1 MPDPTPTTAAP
12 APTVAQAPA
21 PAPAPVP
28 ASRTRRDE
36 TASQAW
42 AEALAKACTHPD
54 HARRPRSELM
64 AAALQAHRTLTRG
77 PGPGVPLTALGPHGD
92 PRALA
97 AFVAVYA
104 AQQHPSETR
113 APGNSA

>member
-1 MPDPTPTTAAP
+1 MPDPTPTTTAP
-12 APTVAQAPA
+12 APTVAQAPD
-21 PAPAPVP
+21 PVP

-54 HARRPRSELM
+54 HACRPRSELM

-104 AQQHPSETR
+104 AQQHPRETR
-113 APGNSA
+113 TPGNPA

>member
-1 MPDPTPTTAAP
+1 MPDPTPTTAPDPDP
-12 APTVAQAPA
+12 APD
-21 PAPAPVP
+21 PAPVP

-36 TASQAW
+36 SASQAW

-64 AAALQAHRTLTRG
+64 AAALQAHRALTRG
-77 PGPGVPLTALGPHGD
+77 PGPGVPLTALGAHGD

-104 AQQHPSETR
+104 AQQHPRERRTS
-113 APGNSA
+113 GNAV

>member
-1 MPDPTPTTAAP
+1 MPDPTPTPTTAAP
-12 APTVAQAPA
+12 VPTVAPA
-21 PAPAPVP
+21 A
-28 ASRTRRDE
+28 RTRSDE
-36 TASQAW
+36 NASQAW
-42 AEALAKACTHPD
+42 AEALAMACTHPD

-77 PGPGVPLTALGPHGD
+77 PGPDVPLTALGPHGD

-104 AQQHPSETR
+104 AQQHPRERRT
-113 APGNSA
+113 PGNSV

>member
-1 MPDPTPTTAAP
+1 MPHPTPTATPTAA
-12 APTVAQAPA
+12 APAPA

-28 ASRTRRDE
+28 ASRARRDE

-42 AEALAKACTHPD
+42 AEALATACTHPD
-54 HARRPRSELM
+54 HARRPRGELM

-104 AQQHPSETR
+104 AQQHPRERRT
-113 APGNSA
+113 PGNAA